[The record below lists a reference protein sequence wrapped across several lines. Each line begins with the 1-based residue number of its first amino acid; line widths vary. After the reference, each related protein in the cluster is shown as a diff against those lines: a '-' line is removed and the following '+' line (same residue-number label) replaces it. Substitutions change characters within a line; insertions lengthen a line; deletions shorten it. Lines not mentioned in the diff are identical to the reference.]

1 VVVLLISLIPP
12 LVLAGVVV
20 AIVHAARHQQSHA
33 LATGPTQSQQVSPIA
48 HRHAQLS
55 LWALAVVPVSVI
67 LGVIL
72 LLVLVGDPN
81 VATAPQRWDNAWRV
95 TIAWIVMI
103 LPSVVGLDFGY
114 RALKEGDRLGRLG
127 LALNGLVVLFFT
139 VVTLIGGILD
149 GF

>member
-1 VVVLLISLIPP
+1 MREE
-12 LVLAGVVV
+12 
-20 AIVHAARHQQSHA
+20 AAMPG
-33 LATGPTQSQQVSPIA
+33 ATHSQQVSPAA

-55 LWALAVVPVSVI
+55 LWALAAVPVSVI

-72 LLVLVGDPN
+72 ALVLIGDPN

-95 TIAWIVMI
+95 TVAWIVII

-114 RALKEGDRLGRLG
+114 RAWKEGDRHGRLG

-139 VVTLIGGILD
+139 AVTLVGGILS